1 MKGEK
6 VELKAWKRTNG
17 LAIQQVQLD
26 PDRGFV
32 LEGSIQVPQTGAMD
46 YPGLYLGS
54 AGERKTVLRVT
65 PKGTSQIGTVSEVN
79 VWHMSFPTPS
89 TSKPPPSSTS
99 RQQP

>member
-6 VELKAWKRTNG
+6 VELKAWKTTNG
-17 LAIQQVQLD
+17 LALQQVQLD

-32 LEGSIQVPQTGAMD
+32 LEGSIQLPQTGATD

-54 AGERKTVLRVT
+54 TRERKTVLRVT

-79 VWHMSFPTPS
+79 VWQMSFPTAS

-99 RQQP
+99 TQQP